1 MTYDRAL
8 TIFSPDGHLFQVE
21 YAMEVVKKGTA
32 AVGLL
37 GTNCVVLAVEKKAVA
52 KLQDEKT
59 LKKIYKLDEHI
70 YSTFAGML
78 LLHLIIFNYF
88 SLSRSCC

>member
-1 MTYDRAL
+1 MTCGGAL
-8 TIFSPDGHLFQVE
+8 AIFSPDGHLFQVE

>member
-32 AVGLL
+32 AVGIL
-37 GTNCVVLAVEKKAVA
+37 GTDCVVLAVEKKAVA

-59 LKKIYKLDEHI
+59 LKKIYKLDDHI
-70 YSTFAGML
+70 YASFAGTFYLHAL
-78 LLHLIIFNYF
+78 LILLP
-88 SLSRSCC
+88 RSCCGC